1 MTTEKELWKN
11 WDEEKHYGELFY
23 KRAVGESPE
32 MQSSGA
38 ASRVIKG
45 FYTSHESLLDVGC
58 GAGHYLKS
66 LRKIVDENINY
77 TGVDPTSYYIEL
89 AQKAYGGSANFKVG
103 SIFDIPF
110 DDNSFDIV
118 MCNNVVMHLPPEN
131 IQKAFDELIRVA
143 RKKVVIRAMFG
154 VRNYIVREILT
165 DNDLVPGSKDMIA
178 YDDFDLTKSK
188 FRYFNSYTQDFYE
201 QMIAKNN
208 KVSIQVRP
216 DRDWKQFD
224 NIPDAKI
231 ETATKTLADFQ
242 VSGNII
248 LDWRFILIDK

>member
-1 MTTEKELWKN
+1 MSQKELWKN
-11 WDEEKHYGELFY
+11 WDEEKHYGDLFY
-23 KRAVGESPE
+23 KRATGQSPE

-38 ASRVIKG
+38 ASRVIKE
-45 FYTSHESLLDVGC
+45 FYTGKETLLDVGC

-66 LRKIVDENINY
+66 LRNIVAEDIKY
-77 TGVDPTSYYIEL
+77 TGVDPTAYYIEL
-89 AQKAYGGSANFKVG
+89 AQKAYNGSADFKVG

-110 DDNSFDIV
+110 EDNSFDIV

-131 IQKAFDELIRVA
+131 IKKAFDELMRVA
-143 RKKVVIRAMFG
+143 RKKIVVRAMFG
-154 VRNYIVREILT
+154 IRNYIVREILT
-165 DNDLVPGSKDMIA
+165 GNDLEPGSLDKIV
-178 YDDFDLTKSK
+178 YEDFDLTNSK

-201 QMIAKNN
+201 QMIQKDN
-208 KVSIQVRP
+208 KVSIEIRP

-231 ETATKTLADFQ
+231 ETATKTLADYQ